1 MDDES
6 QSSLECIQANQIF
19 PRKQLIREDEN
30 LQVPYQELHGESTE
44 FVGRAEDAVIS
55 LSNYRLNIKYK
66 ESFINVPL
74 QLIESV
80 ECRDPF
86 QLHLTC
92 KDCKVIRSQ
101 FSNSEQVQEW
111 QKRLNAALRPPSR
124 IEDLFSFAYHAWCME
139 VYASEK
145 EQHGDLCRPGDHV
158 ISRFKNEVERMG
170 FDMANAWRISNI
182 NEKFRL
188 CASYPQELIV
198 PACITDKE
206 LESVASFRSWKRIP
220 AVVYRHQS
228 NGAVIARCGQPEV
241 SWWGWR
247 NADDEHLIQSIAKAC
262 ACDGSRSSPSKMA
275 NGSCPRNLVNG
286 GVLAEVEFGKLSDS
300 SLPNLPSPE
309 NNSAQPPK
317 LLILDARSY
326 AAAVANRAKGGGCE
340 CPEYY
345 PNCEVLFMGMANIH
359 SIRKS
364 FQSLRLLCTQMPDP
378 ANWLS
383 ALEGTK
389 WLQHLSMLL
398 KSSQLVVNALD
409 HDQRPVLVHCSDGWD
424 RTPQI
429 VALSK
434 LLLDPYYRTIEGF
447 QVLVETEWLD
457 FGHKFADRCGHGENS
472 EDLNERCP
480 VFLQW
485 LDCVHQLQRQ
495 FPCSFEFNEAFL
507 VKLVQ
512 HTYSCLF
519 GTFLCNSAKERSEKH
534 IQERTCSVWSL
545 LRAGNRVF
553 KNLLYSSQS
562 EIVLYPVC
570 HVRNLMLWSAVYLPG
585 SSPSTPNEESCIPY
599 PTPGSASDE
608 TPLGRLPKTRS
619 YDDLPTACELTVP
632 CVNRRSSDPSLN
644 EKWQE
649 QRRSLELNGLGN
661 PSEDGQEGER
671 LPLGAQLS
679 VAAGVGEGQMENI
692 LQEATKEE
700 GGGEDQAGKL
710 VLNGELKDLNTE
722 QVQHKVQEEPE
733 TAEKETAYLNDT
745 ADRDIN
751 GEEDSV
757 SLTPGQVCEELDH
770 QENESTDLESVTEVC
785 ANQVCEA
792 EETPSQVAKECFSE
806 PEDNE
811 QSDERGL
818 NCEIQNSPTSEAP
831 PTFPSH
837 IILDGSTETL
847 TDDFSP
853 SWLCRLD
860 HVTAANELS
869 LKPEQVSEEGLI
881 MMGLHGLQ
889 SQNERTCSPF
899 PLIHSAFPSS
909 ECNSQTVC
917 NRDQSSPPI
926 HDGPCLSVDNRRVK
940 QTLSRQN
947 SSSNNPQIHLK
958 NTPHK
963 CPLHSCGRHRISSTP
978 EQPARNHLDDDGMPL
993 YVDAIQQRLRQMES
1007 GHQQEVETLKKQ
1019 VQELR
1024 CRLESHF
1031 LNGPLR
1037 CNGEYTDDVTSIP
1050 DSESNRDPS
1059 CLSGCSTEPEVSWEQ
1074 VDKRD
1079 TEVTRWLPDH
1089 LAANC
1094 YNCESKFWLASRK
1107 HHCRNCGNVFCSSC
1121 CNQKLPVPSQQL
1133 FEPSRVCKLCYSNL
1147 HSSLELENPI
1157 TATSN

>member
-1 MDDES
+1 MDEES

-30 LQVPYQELHGESTE
+30 LQVPFQELHGESTE

-55 LSNYRLNIKYK
+55 LSNYRLNIKFK
-66 ESFINVPL
+66 ESSINVPL

-92 KDCKVIRSQ
+92 KDCKVIRCQ
-101 FSNSEQVQEW
+101 FFNFEQVQDW

-170 FDMANAWRISNI
+170 FDMDNAWRISNI

-188 CASYPQELIV
+188 CFSYPQELIV
-198 PACITDKE
+198 PAWITDPE
-206 LESVASFRSWKRIP
+206 LESVSSFRSWKRIP
-220 AVVYRHQS
+220 SVVYRHQS
-228 NGAVIARCGQPEV
+228 NGTVIARCGQPEV

-247 NADDEHLIQSIAKAC
+247 NADDENLVQSIAKAC
-262 ACDGSRSSPSKMA
+262 TIDSSRSSLGKMA
-275 NGSCPRNLVNG
+275 NGSCSRSHING
-286 GVLAEVEFGKLSDS
+286 GVLTDIDFDS
-300 SLPNLPSPE
+300 SLSNVPPSSE
-309 NNSAQPPK
+309 SQPHK

-345 PNCEVLFMGMANIH
+345 PNCEVVFMGMANIH

-389 WLQHLSMLL
+389 WLQHLSVLL
-398 KSSQLVVNALD
+398 KASLLVVHALD
-409 HDQRPVLVHCSDGWD
+409 RDQRPVLVHCSDGWD

-434 LLLDPYYRTIEGF
+434 LLLDPYYRSIEGF

-519 GTFLCNSAKERSEKH
+519 GTFLCNNAKERSEKH

-545 LRAGNRVF
+545 LRAGNRSF

-562 EIVLYPVC
+562 ETVLHPVC

-585 SSPSTPNEESCIPY
+585 SSPSTPSEESCTPY
-599 PTPGSASDE
+599 PTPGSVVE
-608 TPLGRLPKTRS
+608 EPPLCRLPKTRS
-619 YDDLPTACELTVP
+619 YDDLPTACDISVP

-649 QRRSLELNGLGN
+649 HRRSLELNGIAN
-661 PSEDGQEGER
+661 SAEDCQEGER

-679 VAAGVGEGQMENI
+679 MAAGVGEGQMENI
-692 LQEATKEE
+692 LQEASEEE
-700 GGGEDQAGKL
+700 GGGGEERNEKLMNGVEEAEAEPTEKTRDPEKAMGEENSSAHASNSEDNTEKADGEGENANPTGELLFSDLDQPPCQTDISNQFNKERVAVMGCEGDVSPVVGEQSSDASDAEESEKRDLELFKGENQGSPSPEFSPKLSPPL
-710 VLNGELKDLNTE
+710 VLE
-722 QVQHKVQEEPE
+722 
-733 TAEKETAYLNDT
+733 
-745 ADRDIN
+745 
-751 GEEDSV
+751 
-757 SLTPGQVCEELDH
+757 
-770 QENESTDLESVTEVC
+770 
-785 ANQVCEA
+785 
-792 EETPSQVAKECFSE
+792 
-806 PEDNE
+806 
-811 QSDERGL
+811 
-818 NCEIQNSPTSEAP
+818 
-831 PTFPSH
+831 
-837 IILDGSTETL
+837 GSTETL
-847 TDDFSP
+847 VDDLST
-853 SWLCRLD
+853 SWPCKLD

-869 LKPEQVSEEGLI
+869 LKSEQVSDESII
-881 MMGLHGLQ
+881 MMGFKNH
-889 SQNERTCSPF
+889 NERTHSSYPHT
-899 PLIHSAFPSS
+899 PSAFPPT
-909 ECNSQTVC
+909 ECNTQNVC
-917 NRDQSSPPI
+917 NRDQSSPPVV
-926 HDGPCLSVDNRRVK
+926 DGPCLSVDNRRGK
-940 QTLSRQN
+940 QLLSRQN
-947 SSSNNPQIHLK
+947 SSSNNPQVHLR
-958 NTPHK
+958 NFPHK
-963 CPLHSCGRHRISSTP
+963 CPLHTCGRHRIGSTP
-978 EQPARNHLDDDGMPL
+978 EQPTRNHLDDDGMPL

-1024 CRLESHF
+1024 CRLESQLH
-1031 LNGPLR
+1031 NIPLR
-1037 CNGEYTDDVTSIP
+1037 FNGDFTDEVTSIP

-1059 CLSGCSTEPEVSWEQ
+1059 CLSGCSTEFFSEASWEQ

-1094 YNCESKFWLASRK
+1094 YNCDSKFWLASRK
-1107 HHCRNCGNVFCSSC
+1107 HHCRNAEAGV
-1121 CNQKLPVPSQQL
+1121 
-1133 FEPSRVCKLCYSNL
+1133 E
-1147 HSSLELENPI
+1147 
-1157 TATSN
+1157 TW

>member
-1 MDDES
+1 MDEES
-6 QSSLECIQANQIF
+6 HNSLECIQANQIF

-30 LQVPYQELHGESTE
+30 LQVPFQELHGEGTE
-44 FVGRAEDAVIS
+44 FVGRAEDAIIS
-55 LSNYRLNIKYK
+55 LSNYRLNIKFK
-66 ESFINVPL
+66 ESSINVPL

-92 KDCKVIRSQ
+92 KDCKVIRCQ
-101 FSNSEQVQEW
+101 FFNFEQVQEW
-111 QKRLNAALRPPSR
+111 QKRLNATLRPPSR

-170 FDMANAWRISNI
+170 FDMDNAWRISNI

-188 CASYPQELIV
+188 CSSYPQELIV
-198 PACITDKE
+198 PAWITDPE
-206 LESVASFRSWKRIP
+206 LESVASFRAWKRIP
-220 AVVYRHQS
+220 AVVYRHQN

-247 NADDEHLIQSIAKAC
+247 NADDENLVQSIAKAC
-262 ACDGSRSSPSKMA
+262 AIDSSRSKMA
-275 NGSCPRNLVNG
+275 NSSCSRSQNNE
-286 GVLAEVEFGKLSDS
+286 GVLTDIDFDS
-300 SLPNLPSPE
+300 SLSNVPSSSE
-309 NNSAQPPK
+309 TPPQK

-345 PNCEVLFMGMANIH
+345 PNCEVVFMGMANIH

-398 KSSQLVVNALD
+398 KSSSLVVHALD
-409 HDQRPVLVHCSDGWD
+409 RDQRPVLVHCSDGWD

-434 LLLDPYYRTIEGF
+434 LLLDPYYRSIEGF

-519 GTFLCNSAKERSEKH
+519 GTFLCNNAKERSEKH

-545 LRAGNRVF
+545 LRAGNRSF

-562 EIVLYPVC
+562 ETVLYPVC

-585 SSPSTPNEESCIPY
+585 SSPSTPSEESCTPY
-599 PTPGSASDE
+599 PTPGSATE
-608 TPLGRLPKTRS
+608 EPPLCRLPKTRS
-619 YDDLPTACELTVP
+619 YDDLPTACDISVP

-649 QRRSLELNGLGN
+649 HRRSLELNGLPN
-661 PSEDGQEGER
+661 SAEECQEGER
-671 LPLGAQLS
+671 LLGAQLS
-679 VAAGVGEGQMENI
+679 MAAGVGEGQMENI
-692 LQEATKEE
+692 LQEASKEE
-700 GGGEDQAGKL
+700 VGGEEQSGRFVNREAENEVEQTEKTRDPEKTVGDEKVEEERSVNSSTSKSEDIIGETNAEGGNTNLRNGQSSIEFDQSPVIEINNQPEKDNVA
-710 VLNGELKDLNTE
+710 VMGEGEGSRVVRE
-722 QVQHKVQEEPE
+722 QSP
-733 TAEKETAYLNDT
+733 DSS
-745 ADRDIN
+745 D
-751 GEEDSV
+751 GEESEKTDSV
-757 SLTPGQVCEELDH
+757 LRGENDCCPDSDFSQKLSPPHVLEE
-770 QENESTDLESVTEVC
+770 
-785 ANQVCEA
+785 
-792 EETPSQVAKECFSE
+792 
-806 PEDNE
+806 
-811 QSDERGL
+811 
-818 NCEIQNSPTSEAP
+818 
-831 PTFPSH
+831 
-837 IILDGSTETL
+837 STETL
-847 TDDFSP
+847 VDDLSNAWP
-853 SWLCRLD
+853 CKLD

-869 LKPEQVSEEGLI
+869 MKSEHVSDDGIIL
-881 MMGLHGLQ
+881 MGLKGLQ
-889 SQNERTCSPF
+889 NHNERTHASYPH
-899 PLIHSAFPSS
+899 IHSAFPPT
-909 ECNSQTVC
+909 ECNTQNVC
-917 NRDQSSPPI
+917 NGDQSSLPVV
-926 HDGPCLSVDNRRVK
+926 DGPCLSVDNRRGK
-940 QTLSRQN
+940 QILSRQN
-947 SSSNNPQIHLK
+947 SSSNTQVHLR
-958 NTPHK
+958 NFPHK
-963 CPLHSCGRHRISSTP
+963 CPLHGCGRHRIGSTP
-978 EQPARNHLDDDGMPL
+978 EQPVRNHLDDDGMPL

-1024 CRLESHF
+1024 CRLENH
-1031 LNGPLR
+1031 LHNGPLR
-1037 CNGEYTDDVTSIP
+1037 FNGEFTDEVTSIP

-1059 CLSGCSTEPEVSWEQ
+1059 CLSGCSTELFSEASWEQ

-1094 YNCESKFWLASRK
+1094 YNCDSKFWLASRK
-1107 HHCRNCGNVFCSSC
+1107 HHCRSCGNVFCSSC
-1121 CNQKLPVPSQQL
+1121 CNQKVPVPTQQL
-1133 FEPSRVCKLCYSNL
+1133 FEPSRVCKSCYNNL

-1157 TATSN
+1157 TASSN

>member
-1 MDDES
+1 MDEES

-30 LQVPYQELHGESTE
+30 LQVPFQELHGESTE

-55 LSNYRLNIKYK
+55 LSNYRLNLKFK
-66 ESFINVPL
+66 ESSNNVPL

-92 KDCKVIRSQ
+92 KDCKVIRCQ
-101 FSNSEQVQEW
+101 FFNFEQVQEW

-170 FDMANAWRISNI
+170 FDMDNAWRISNI

-188 CASYPQELIV
+188 CSSYPQELIV
-198 PACITDKE
+198 PAWITDPE
-206 LESVASFRSWKRIP
+206 LENVANFRSWKRIP

-247 NADDEHLIQSIAKAC
+247 NADDENLVQSIAKAC
-262 ACDGSRSSPSKMA
+262 AIDSSRSSPGKVA
-275 NGSCPRNLVNG
+275 NGSCSRSHLNG
-286 GVLAEVEFGKLSDS
+286 DVLTDIDFDS
-300 SLPNLPSPE
+300 SLSNVPPSSE
-309 NNSAQPPK
+309 SQPQK

-345 PNCEVLFMGMANIH
+345 PNCEVVFMGMANIH

-398 KSSQLVVNALD
+398 KSSLLVVHALD
-409 HDQRPVLVHCSDGWD
+409 RDQRPVLVHCSDGWD

-434 LLLDPYYRTIEGF
+434 LLLDPYYRSIEGF

-519 GTFLCNSAKERSEKH
+519 GTFLCNNAKERSEKH

-545 LRAGNRVF
+545 LRAGNRSF

-562 EIVLYPVC
+562 ETVLYPVC

-585 SSPSTPNEESCIPY
+585 SSPSTPSEDSCTPY
-599 PTPGSASDE
+599 PTPGSAAE
-608 TPLGRLPKTRS
+608 EPPLCRLPKTRS
-619 YDDLPTACELTVP
+619 YDDLPTTCDISVP

-649 QRRSLELNGLGN
+649 HRRSLELSGLAN
-661 PSEDGQEGER
+661 SAEECQDGER
-671 LPLGAQLS
+671 LLLGAQLS
-679 VAAGVGEGQMENI
+679 MAAGVGEGQMENI
-692 LQEATKEE
+692 LQEASKEE
-700 GGGEDQAGKL
+700 GGGEEQNGKL
-710 VLNGELKDLNTE
+710 V
-722 QVQHKVQEEPE
+722 
-733 TAEKETAYLNDT
+733 
-745 ADRDIN
+745 N
-751 GEEDSV
+751 GEEAEGEQSEKTRDPEKAVGDEEELSVNSSV
-757 SLTPGQVCEELDH
+757 SQSEDNTGKTDGENTNPNGGQLCTNFDQPPCETDISNQSEKEGVATMVCEG
-770 QENESTDLESVTEVC
+770 DL
-785 ANQVCEA
+785 
-792 EETPSQVAKECFSE
+792 SQAVG
-806 PEDNE
+806 E
-811 QSDERGL
+811 QSSDTSDPEESE
-818 NCEIQNSPTSEAP
+818 NFNSDLLKGENQFCPSSESP
-831 PTFPSH
+831 RQLPQH
-837 IILDGSTETL
+837 LVLEESTETL
-847 TDDFSP
+847 VDDVSD
-853 SWLCRLD
+853 SWPCKLD

-869 LKPEQVSEEGLI
+869 LKSDQVSEEGILL
-881 MMGLHGLQ
+881 MGLKGLQ
-889 SQNERTCSPF
+889 IHNERTHSSYP
-899 PLIHSAFPSS
+899 PIHSAFPPA
-909 ECNSQTVC
+909 ECNAQNVC
-917 NRDQSSPPI
+917 NRDQSSPPVV
-926 HDGPCLSVDNRRVK
+926 DGPCLSADNRRGK
-940 QTLSRQN
+940 QILSRQN
-947 SSSNNPQIHLK
+947 SSSNNPQTHLR
-958 NTPHK
+958 NFPHK
-963 CPLHSCGRHRISSTP
+963 CPLHSCGRHRIGSTP
-978 EQPARNHLDDDGMPL
+978 EQPVRNHLDDDGMPL

-1024 CRLESHF
+1024 CRLESH
-1031 LNGPLR
+1031 LHNGPLR
-1037 CNGEYTDDVTSIP
+1037 FNGDFTDEVTSIP

-1059 CLSGCSTEPEVSWEQ
+1059 CLSGCSTELFSEASWEQ

-1121 CNQKLPVPSQQL
+1121 CNQKVPVPSQQL
-1133 FEPSRVCKLCYSNL
+1133 FEPSRVCKSCYNNL
-1147 HSSLELENPI
+1147 HSSLELENAI
-1157 TATSN
+1157 TASSN